1 MSNPYGF
8 KKYTMNEEV
17 KNRYN
22 DKELNGFKAIIV
34 AKIEKAE
41 EDLFLLREQFANDQ
55 NNGTD
60 DTSPQ
65 FKSFEEG
72 SSVMSKERN
81 SQLAS
86 RQEKFI
92 RDLKNALVR
101 IENKTYGIC
110 RDTGKLIDAER
121 LKLVPHATLSMEA
134 KLKQR

>member
-1 MSNPYGF
+1 MAEE
-8 KKYTMNEEV
+8 KKTKYS
-17 KNRYN
+17 
-22 DKELNGFKAIIV
+22 DAELAEFKAIIV
-34 AKIEKAE
+34 KKIEKAE
-41 EDLFLLREQFANDQ
+41 QDLDLLREQFANDK

-72 SSVMSKERN
+72 SSVMSNERN
-81 SQLAS
+81 SQLAT

-110 RDTGKLIDAER
+110 RVTGKLIDAER

-134 KLKQR
+134 KLNQR

>member
-1 MSNPYGF
+1 MAEENKSKYSDAELTEF
-8 KKYTMNEEV
+8 KV
-17 KNRYN
+17 
-22 DKELNGFKAIIV
+22 IIQK
-34 AKIEKAE
+34 KIEKAE
-41 EDLFLLREQFANDQ
+41 QDLDLLREQFANDK

-81 SQLAS
+81 SQLAT

-92 RDLKNALVR
+92 RDLNNALIR
-101 IENKTYGIC
+101 IENKTYGVC
-110 RDTGKLIDAER
+110 RVTGKLIDAER

-134 KLKQR
+134 KLNQR